1 MHQAC
6 LFFFPTVI
14 IWCCFLFMFPLVV
27 CGVPPL
33 NISSRDH
40 QCCAVFVCLPRSCQG
55 CSRSANEFLWGAKCR
70 RVGYPSFFCGVLWNV
85 KHLTQIQGGFWHGRA
100 GARSPAEV
108 PAPQPWA
115 RSSPRA
121 VNAQWATL
129 AALGHAWL
137 LKHLWIPLSFC
148 SWRW

>member
-6 LFFFPTVI
+6 LFFFPTVV
-14 IWCCFLFMFPLVV
+14 IWCRFLFVFPLVV

-33 NISSRDH
+33 STHQQQRPSVLGSSH
-40 QCCAVFVCLPRSCQG
+40 VSVQVLG
-55 CSRSANEFLWGAKCR
+55 CSRPADEFLWGAKCR
-70 RVGYPSFFCGVLWNV
+70 RVGHSSFFCGVLWNV
-85 KHLTQIQGGFWHGRA
+85 KHFTQIQEGFWHGRA

-121 VNAQWATL
+121 AGAQWGTL
-129 AALGHAWL
+129 TALGYAWL
-137 LKHLWIPLSFC
+137 LNHLWVPLSLC
-148 SWRW
+148 SWGW